1 MPAARRQT
9 EFFTLHRVKLGR
21 EPRSRQRNSN
31 LAYDLPRASPRFTG
45 MNTDGIP
52 NPEKPA
58 EQWITGKE
66 PMTCPQVSYLQTLC
80 REAGEEHENAC
91 RVIQGI
97 LASEIIKTLHRKH
110 RNGWIRS
117 APSSEQPAE
126 MADFARRRYRRTGSR
141 LIPNSLAIHRWDHT
155 RTARL

>member
-1 MPAARRQT
+1 MWTCIIGSAMPAARRQT

-52 NPEKPA
+52 NPEKPT

-80 REAGEEHENAC
+80 REAGEEDENAMSNNS
-91 RVIQGI
+91 RHLSLRNHQD
-97 LASEIIKTLHRKH
+97 APPETPKWPTLL
-110 RNGWIRS
+110 G
-117 APSSEQPAE
+117 
-126 MADFARRRYRRTGSR
+126 DRRTGSR
-141 LIPNSLAIHRWDHT
+141 LIPNSLAIHRCDHT
-155 RTARL
+155 RPARL

>member
-52 NPEKPA
+52 NPEKPT

-97 LASEIIKTLHRKH
+97 LASEIIKTLHRGNTQMAGFDLLPPQSRRPKWPTLL
-110 RNGWIRS
+110 GADTV
-117 APSSEQPAE
+117 APVR
-126 MADFARRRYRRTGSR
+126 D
-141 LIPNSLAIHRWDHT
+141 
-155 RTARL
+155 